1 MKIGTSLGKCIR
13 SLLDKE
19 VDYDD
24 VLFIVANTHAPTP
37 EKLDGVVEEYYYDH
51 SGRPPEY
58 DFSHHSIDDARILAR
73 NLMSDGKLH
82 QPRCAGADTWSRN
95 HHLQDTWYDIMPSAT
110 SQNESVLE
118 AWNAYRMLS
127 ELTR

>member
-1 MKIGTSLGKCIR
+1 MKIGTSLGKCVR

-24 VLFIVANTHAPTP
+24 VLFIVTNTHAPTP
-37 EKLDGVVEEYYYDH
+37 EKLDGVIEEYYFDAG
-51 SGRPPEY
+51 SRPPEY
-58 DFSHHSIDDARILAR
+58 DFSHHTLDDARILAR

-82 QPRCAGADTWSRN
+82 QPRAAGADSWSRN

-110 SQNESVLE
+110 SQNESVRE

-127 ELTR
+127 ELAR